1 MMLKGNTNYIQAC
14 KNNDLIE
21 LLFFRLE
28 NVVDPW
34 IEKLWE
40 VLPTVLKQKS
50 DMSIEESVKTEK
62 ELEKKMTELEIDPVS
77 VPYSM
82 KNRQKT
88 LPEQV
93 AKYTQLENSLVN
105 NFTNEA
111 KREQLH
117 GNVADYT
124 QLDNT
129 LIKEKTPYQAF
140 PLDISLAGLETGA
153 KLTGLPRVSVPI
165 AKLVKLEGEKPEDFS
180 GKVPDFVPTPTSIT
194 YAPITMAA
202 CLTSADAVKRTLEV
216 ELDVG
221 EETHF
226 EPGDAFGVLAPND
239 EDLVEA
245 VLLRLG
251 ITRNAW
257 HQLYKVEGENLPSH
271 LQNAASTSLLEL
283 FRYGV
288 DITTHPRKALFRM
301 LADHTTD
308 AKEKLTLMYICSKQ
322 GTAAFNAIRDETPTL
337 LDILASFP
345 NCHPPIERL
354 LDLLPAH
361 QPRFYSIASS
371 PLKRHGKVRFAFNVV
386 QYITPKNASRQGI
399 ATPWLDTLTD
409 LIPSRTTAHKTE
421 VNLHHKRISVPMFVR
436 HNANAFVLPQN
447 TQRPLILI
455 GPGTGIAPFIG
466 FLEHRQTQRQVRKQ
480 MGGIGHSP
488 SQQIKKDFGP
498 IYVYDGFRDRRHDFL
513 FEQALT
519 EFEKDGTITKLKVA
533 ESRNAE
539 GKPKVYVQDL
549 IRQDDE
555 ELYKLIVEKDAA
567 IYVCGDA
574 KGMAK
579 GVQDAL
585 VDMLVKYHQ
594 VDVLEANK
602 LLMKWIADKKYLRDL
617 VSFFFFFFFLG
628 VLSTGLLIDFCFLI
642 VGLIYS
648 NARITIIK

>member
-1 MMLKGNTNYIQAC
+1 M
-14 KNNDLIE
+14 
-21 LLFFRLE
+21 
-28 NVVDPW
+28 
-34 IEKLWE
+34 
-40 VLPTVLKQKS
+40 LPTVLEQKS
-50 DMSIEESVKTEK
+50 DMSIEESVETEK
-62 ELEKKMTELEIDPVS
+62 ELEKEMTELKIDPVS

-82 KNRQKT
+82 ESRQKT
-88 LPEQV
+88 LPEEV
-93 AKYTQLENSLVN
+93 AKYTQLNNSLVN
-105 NFTNEA
+105 NFTMEA
-111 KREQLH
+111 RTQQLP
-117 GNVADYT
+117 GKVADYT
-124 QLDNT
+124 QLENT
-129 LIKEKTPYQAF
+129 LVNAKTPYQSF
-140 PLDISLAGLETGA
+140 PLDVNLSGLEAGP
-153 KLTGLPRVSVPI
+153 KLTGLPRVSVPV
-165 AKLVKLEGEKPEDFS
+165 AKLIKLEGEKPEDFS
-180 GKVPDFVPTPTSIT
+180 GKVPDFVHTPTPIT

-216 ELDVG
+216 ELDIG
-221 EETHF
+221 EEAHF

-251 ITRNAW
+251 IKRDAW

-271 LQNAASTSLLEL
+271 LENATSTSLLEL

-288 DITTHPRKALFRM
+288 DITAHPRKALFRM
-301 LADHTTD
+301 LADHTSDT
-308 AKEKLTLMYICSKQ
+308 KEKLTLMYICSKQ
-322 GTAAFNAIRDETPTL
+322 GATAFIAIRDESPTL
-337 LDILASFP
+337 LDILETFP
-345 NCHPPIERL
+345 NCHPPIDRL

-371 PLKRHGKVRFAFNVV
+371 PLKRHGKIRFAFNVV
-386 QYITPKNASRQGI
+386 QYITPKNTSRQGI

-409 LIPSRTTAHKTE
+409 MIPSRTTAHKTE
-421 VNLHHKRISVPMFVR
+421 VPLHHKRITVPMFVR
-436 HNANAFVLPQN
+436 HNPNAFVLPHN

-466 FLEHRQTQRQVRKQ
+466 FLEHRQTQRQVRIQ
-480 MGGIGHSP
+480 MGGVGHTP

-513 FEQALT
+513 FEEALT

-549 IRQDDE
+549 IRQDNE

-594 VDVLEANK
+594 VDILEANK

-617 VSFFFFFFFLG
+617 VGPFS
-628 VLSTGLLIDFCFLI
+628 VI
-642 VGLIYS
+642 
-648 NARITIIK
+648 